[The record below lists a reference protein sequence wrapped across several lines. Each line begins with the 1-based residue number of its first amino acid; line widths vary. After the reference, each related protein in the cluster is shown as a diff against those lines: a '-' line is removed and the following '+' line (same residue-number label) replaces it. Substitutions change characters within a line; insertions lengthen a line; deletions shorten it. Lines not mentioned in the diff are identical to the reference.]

1 MVKYQHTMLKY
12 HHIAMLCVGALS
24 LVPLVGPMPLVSS
37 VPLARPV
44 PPPAAVLAFVDS
56 AATATLRSGPV
67 AGMTVVVA
75 RGGHVLVEKAYGFS
89 DLENGVPASPRTV
102 YEIASV
108 TKQFTAAGIMRLV
121 EAGRLGLDD
130 DVAPYFPRFPFGGRR
145 VTVRQLLTH
154 TSGVHNYVELPDRDG
169 FLRLPLSND
178 SLLGLVASTPF
189 DFDPG
194 TQMHYSNTG
203 YLMLGMIIEHL
214 TGMSYGQF
222 LQQTFLT
229 PLGMRDTRSCDNRVL
244 IPHRAR
250 GYHADSGV
258 LINAQ
263 TFDMTHLSPA
273 GGLCSTARDLFT
285 WSRALYRG
293 RAVTADSYRLM
304 TTETPLPGRQRSFY
318 GFGLDVWSMAGHRWV
333 WHDGGMPGF
342 RSRVVTFPDDSVIV
356 IVLANTMSET
366 SYPTVTLENAI
377 DRFALGLPD
386 VQRMLQAVATTGG
399 GDAVTRTYHGLR
411 QRYPAVDFE
420 PGQLNS
426 TGYVLM
432 RAGKVADAITVFRLN
447 VEMFPEDWN
456 AYDSLG
462 EGYMAH
468 GDTALAVTNYQHSL
482 TLNPDNTNG
491 KQMLAKL
498 RGEGR

>member
-1 MVKYQHTMLKY
+1 M
-12 HHIAMLCVGALS
+12 GALALAPLVGMGS
-24 LVPLVGPMPLVSS
+24 LVPRGPG
-37 VPLARPV
+37 VPA
-44 PPPAAVLAFVDS
+44 PAAVIAFVDS
-56 AATATLRSGPV
+56 AARATLRSGPV

-75 RGGHVLVEKAYGFS
+75 RGGRVVVEKGYGFS

-102 YEIASV
+102 YEIGSV

-130 DVAPYFPRFPFGGRR
+130 DVAPYFPHFPFGGHR

-154 TSGVHNYVELPDRDG
+154 TSGVHNYVDLPDRDG

-178 SLLGLVASTPF
+178 SLLGLVASAPF
-189 DFDPG
+189 DFEPG
-194 TQMHYSNTG
+194 TQWRYSNTG
-203 YLMLGMIIEHL
+203 YLMLGMIIEHV
-214 TGMSYGQF
+214 TGLSYGQY

-229 PLGMRDTRSCDNRVL
+229 PLGMRETRSCDNRVL

-250 GYHADSGV
+250 GYQHDSGV
-258 LINAQ
+258 LIGAQ

-273 GGLCSTARDLFT
+273 GGLCSTAHDVLT
-285 WSRALYRG
+285 WSQALYGDRVVSP
-293 RAVTADSYRLM
+293 ASYRLM
-304 TTETPLPGRQRSFY
+304 ATETPLPGGQRTYY
-318 GFGLDVWSMAGHRWV
+318 GFGLNVYSMGGHREIF
-333 WHDGGMPGF
+333 HDGGMPGF
-342 RSRVVTFPDDSVIV
+342 RSRVITVPDDSLVV
-356 IVLANTMSET
+356 IVLANTMSQT

-386 VQRMLQAVATTGG
+386 VQRIVSLAARASG
-399 GDAVTRTYHGLR
+399 GDSVVRVYRGLR

-420 PGQLNS
+420 PDQLNS

-462 EGYMAH
+462 EGYMVH

-482 TLNPDNTNG
+482 ALNPDNTNG
-491 KQMLAKL
+491 QQMLAKL